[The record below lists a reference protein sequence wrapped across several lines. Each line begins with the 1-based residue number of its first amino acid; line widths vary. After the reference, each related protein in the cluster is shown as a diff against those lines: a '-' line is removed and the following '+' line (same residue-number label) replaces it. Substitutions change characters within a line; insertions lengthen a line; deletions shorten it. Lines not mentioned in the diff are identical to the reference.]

1 MMFGIPPQMLYADE
15 AGETAEHTFT
25 QLRAYVDSCLSHYTA
40 LISGEIQRKLLAPGE
55 QLTFDFRHLLRG
67 SIDQVV
73 GAARQAIDA
82 GVMTQNEAREMLNLP
97 RIEGGDEL
105 VFSKNYSA
113 GGLTDEEQAESETD
127 EEA

>member
-1 MMFGIPPQMLYADE
+1 
-15 AGETAEHTFT
+15 
-25 QLRAYVDSCLSHYTA
+25 
-40 LISGEIQRKLLAPGE
+40 
-55 QLTFDFRHLLRG
+55 
-67 SIDQVV
+67 
-73 GAARQAIDA
+73 
-82 GVMTQNEAREMLNLP
+82 MTQNEAREMLNLP

>member
-1 MMFGIPPQMLYADE
+1 M
-15 AGETAEHTFT
+15 
-25 QLRAYVDSCLSHYTA
+25 
-40 LISGEIQRKLLAPGE
+40 
-55 QLTFDFRHLLRG
+55 TFDFRHLLRG